1 MMIVFKNLLRRKTRT
16 ILTVLGISIGVA
28 AIIGL
33 GAMAEGLDTGYDA
46 MISGSNADL
55 VLSQPDAM
63 DIAYS
68 SVDEA
73 IGDELEAMPEVD
85 EVSGMM
91 QGFVQAEASPV
102 FFIFGYPKGSF
113 ILDRFNIVQGSGLY
127 ARAAQQVKGKPL
139 ILGSAAAESFSK
151 DVGDSIRLGGS
162 TYRVV
167 GIYQT
172 GQSFEDGGAVLPL
185 ADAQIL
191 LGKSR
196 QVSLFYIRLKDS
208 ANRETI
214 QYRTDRRWPELTLSS
229 TSEYADEQV
238 MGDFMK
244 AYVWVIAGLAI
255 VLGGVGMANA
265 QLMAVFE
272 RTREIGVLRAIGWTR
287 RRVLI
292 MILLESLVVSV
303 FGGLIGIGLGW
314 LFLLITSDFMAL
326 FGTSATNIGMDLVAQ
341 AMATVLLLGLAGG
354 LYPAMRAAN
363 LPPIEA
369 LRYEGGTAG
378 RHVRRLPIGG
388 MALQSLWQRALR
400 TSLTL
405 VVIGLTVGSIMALEA
420 VIRGTAQSMTEMAR
434 GADAEIM
441 VRQAD
446 ISDTSLSAIDQR
458 LTSKIQALPEV
469 SNVSGLIFTAT
480 MLPDAGGFLIIQ
492 GYSPYEQAIQRFN
505 IVEGEPLSG
514 NHQVIIGRSI
524 AEAMNKEPGDILD
537 IGGNRYRIKGIYES
551 GIGWEDAGCVMTL
564 RDGQSFI
571 GRPGKV
577 TMLAVKVN
585 DPSQAKSIV
594 EEINALDPELY
605 AALSGEFV
613 DQMPDMQSMDA
624 MMAGIS
630 FLTIVVGGLGVMNTM
645 LMAVVERTREIGVLR
660 ALGWRRRAVLKMIMQ
675 EAFLLGI
682 FGGMAGIGFAFLLIG
697 AIKLTPMVGDVFNV
711 VWELS
716 VFSRAIAVAL
726 ILALVGGVYPAFR
739 ATRMLPVEALR
750 YE

>member
-1 MMIVFKNLLRRKTRT
+1 VKVVFKNLLRRKTRSFLT
-16 ILTVLGISIGVA
+16 ILGISVGVA

-68 SVDEA
+68 SVDET
-73 IGDELEAMPEVD
+73 IGAELEAMPEVD

-102 FFIFGYPKGSF
+102 FFIFGYSEGSF
-113 ILDRFNIVQGSGLY
+113 ILDRFNIIRGSRLY
-127 ARAAQQVKGKPL
+127 DRAARQVKGKPL
-139 ILGSAAAESFSK
+139 ILGSAAAESFNK
-151 DVGDSIRLGGS
+151 DVGESIRLGGS

-185 ADAQIL
+185 DDAQIL

-196 QVSLFYIRLKDS
+196 QVSLFYIRLKDN

-214 QYRTDRRWPELTLSS
+214 QFRANRRWPDLTLSS

-244 AYVWVIAGLAI
+244 IYVWVIAGLAI
-255 VLGGVGMANA
+255 VLGGVSMANA

-272 RTREIGVLRAIGWTR
+272 RTREIGVLRAVGWSR
-287 RRVLI
+287 RRVLA
-292 MILLESLVVSV
+292 MILLESLVVSII
-303 FGGLIGIGLGW
+303 GGVVGIGLGW
-314 LFLLITSDFMAL
+314 MFLVISSDFMAL
-326 FGTSATNIGMDLVAQ
+326 FGASATNIGADLVAQ
-341 AMATVLLLGLAGG
+341 ALVTVLLLGLVGG
-354 LYPAMRAAN
+354 IYPAMRAAN

-378 RHVRRLPIGG
+378 KHVRRLPVGG

-458 LTSKIQALPEV
+458 LISKIQALPEV
-469 SNVSGLIFTAT
+469 SNVSGMIFTAT
-480 MLPDAGGFLIIQ
+480 MLPDTGGFLIIQ
-492 GYSPYEQAIQRFN
+492 GYSPHEQAIQRFN
-505 IVEGEPLSG
+505 IVEGEPLTG

-524 AEAMNKEPGDILD
+524 AESMNKEPGDILD
-537 IGGNRYRIKGIYES
+537 IGGNRYRVKGIYES

-577 TMLAVKVN
+577 TMVAVKVH
-585 DPSQAKSIV
+585 DPKQAEVITVK
-594 EEINALDPELY
+594 INSLDPDLY
-605 AALSGEFV
+605 AVVSGEFV
-613 DQMPDMQSMDA
+613 DQMPDMEAMDGI
-624 MMAGIS
+624 MAGIS
-630 FLTIVVGGLGVMNTM
+630 LLTIVVGGLGVMNTM

-660 ALGWRRRAVLKMIMQ
+660 ALGWRRRAVLKMILK
-675 EAFLLGI
+675 EAFLLGVL
-682 FGGMAGIGFAFLLIG
+682 GGMAGIVVALLLVG
-697 AIKLTPMVGDVFNV
+697 AIKLAPMVGDVFNV
-711 VWELS
+711 VWEWS
-716 VFSRAIAVAL
+716 VFSRAIGVAL
-726 ILALVGGVYPAFR
+726 GLALIGGFYPAYR

>member
-1 MMIVFKNLLRRKTRT
+1 MKTVLKNLLRRKTRT
-16 ILTVLGISIGVA
+16 FLTVLGISVGVA

-33 GAMAEGLDTGYDA
+33 GAMANGLDAGYDS

-73 IGDELEAMPEVD
+73 IGAELDAMPEVA

-102 FFIFGYPKGSF
+102 FFIFGYPENSF
-113 ILDRFNIVQGSGLY
+113 ILDRFNIIRGSGLFE
-127 ARAAQQVKGKPL
+127 RAAQQARGKPL
-139 ILGSAAAESFSK
+139 ILGSAAAESFKK

-167 GIYQT
+167 GVYQT

-185 ADAQIL
+185 TDAQIL

-196 QVSLFYIRLKDS
+196 QVSLFYIRLKGN
-208 ANRETI
+208 ANRDTI
-214 QYRTDRRWPELTLSS
+214 QFRVDRRWSDLTLSS
-229 TSEYADEQV
+229 TSEYADEQM

-244 AYVWVIAGLAI
+244 VYVWVIAGLAI
-255 VLGGVGMANA
+255 LLGGVGMANA

-272 RTREIGVLRAIGWTR
+272 RTREIGVLRAVGWTR
-287 RRVLI
+287 RRVLT

-303 FGGLIGIGLGW
+303 AGGVVGIGLGW
-314 LFLLITSDFMAL
+314 LFLVISSDFMAL
-326 FGTSATNIGMDLVAQ
+326 YGTNATNIGAGLVVQ
-341 AMATVLLLGLAGG
+341 ALVTVLLLGLAGG
-354 LYPAMRAAN
+354 LYPAIRAAN
-363 LPPIEA
+363 LQPIEA

-378 RHVRRLPIGG
+378 KHVRRLPFGG

-446 ISDTSLSAIDQR
+446 ISDTSLSAIDLR

-469 SNVSGLIFTAT
+469 SNISGLIFTAT
-480 MLPDAGGFLIIQ
+480 MLPETGGFLIIQ

-505 IVEGEPLSG
+505 IVEGEPLAG

-524 AEAMNKEPGDILD
+524 AESLNKEPGDILD
-537 IGGNRYRIKGIYES
+537 LGGNRYRIKGIYES

-577 TMLAVKVN
+577 TMVAVKLN
-585 DPSQAKSIV
+585 DPKQANAVAEK
-594 EEINALDPELY
+594 INALDPELH
-605 AALSGEFV
+605 AAVSGEFV
-613 DQMPDMQSMDA
+613 NQMPDMEAMDGI
-624 MMAGIS
+624 MAGIS
-630 FLTIVVGGLGVMNTM
+630 LLTIVVGGLGVMNTM

-660 ALGWRRRAVLKMIMQ
+660 ALGWRRRAVLVMIMK
-675 EAFLLGI
+675 EAFLLGLL
-682 FGGMAGIGFAFLLIG
+682 GGIAGIAVAFLLVG
-697 AIKLTPMVGDVFNV
+697 AIKVAPMVGDVFDV
-711 VWELS
+711 VWGFS
-716 VFSRAIAVAL
+716 VFTRAIGVAL
-726 ILALVGGVYPAFR
+726 ALALVGGVYPAYR
-739 ATRMLPVEALR
+739 ATKMLPVEALR

>member
-1 MMIVFKNLLRRKTRT
+1 MMIVLKNLLRRKTRT
-16 ILTVLGISIGVA
+16 FLTVLGISVGVA

-68 SVDEA
+68 SVEET
-73 IGDELEAMPEVD
+73 IGIELESMPEVD

-102 FFIFGYPKGSF
+102 FFIFGYPEGSF
-113 ILDRFNIVQGSGLY
+113 ILDRFNIIRGSGLFD
-127 ARAAQQVKGKPL
+127 RAAQQAKGKPL

-162 TYRVV
+162 TYRIT

-208 ANRETI
+208 AKRETI
-214 QYRTDRRWPELTLSS
+214 QYRTNRRWPDLTLSS

-238 MGDFMK
+238 LGDFMRI
-244 AYVWVIAGLAI
+244 YVWVIAGLAI

-272 RTREIGVLRAIGWTR
+272 RTREIGVLRAVGWTR
-287 RRVLI
+287 RRVLT
-292 MILLESLVVSV
+292 MILLESLVVSLV
-303 FGGLIGIGLGW
+303 GGVVGIGLGW
-314 LFLLITSDFMAL
+314 FFLLISSDFMAL
-326 FGTSATNIGMDLVAQ
+326 FGTNATNIGVDLIAQ
-341 AMATVLLLGLAGG
+341 AMVTVLLLGIAGG

-363 LPPIEA
+363 LHPIEA

-378 RHVRRLPIGG
+378 KHVRRLPIGG

-405 VVIGLTVGSIMALEA
+405 IVIGLTVGSIMALEA
-420 VIRGTAQSMTEMAR
+420 VIRGTAQSMTEIAR

-469 SNVSGLIFTAT
+469 SNVSGLVFTAT

-492 GYSPYEQAIQRFN
+492 GYSPFEQAIQRFN
-505 IVEGEPLSG
+505 IVDGEPLSG

-524 AEAMNKEPGDILD
+524 AESMNKEPGDILD

-577 TMLAVKVN
+577 TMVAVKVL
-585 DPSQAKSIV
+585 DPKQAEAVAEK
-594 EEINALDPELY
+594 INALDPELY
-605 AALSGEFV
+605 AVVSGEFV
-613 DQMPDMQSMDA
+613 DQMPDMEAMDGI
-624 MMAGIS
+624 MAGIS
-630 FLTIVVGGLGVMNTM
+630 LLTIVVGGLGVMNTM

-660 ALGWRRRAVLKMIMQ
+660 ALGWRRRAVLKMIMK
-675 EAFLLGI
+675 EAFLLGLL
-682 FGGMAGIGFAFLLIG
+682 GGAAGIGVAFVMVG
-697 AIKLTPMVGDVFNV
+697 SIKLLPSVGDVFNV
-711 VWELS
+711 VWEWS
-716 VFSRAIAVAL
+716 VFNRAIGVAL
-726 ILALVGGVYPAFR
+726 ALALVGGIYPAFR

>member
-1 MMIVFKNLLRRKTRT
+1 MKTVLKNLLRRKTRT
-16 ILTVLGISIGVA
+16 FLTVLGISVGVA

-33 GAMAEGLDTGYDA
+33 GAMADGLDAGYNS

-73 IGDELEAMPEVD
+73 IGAELEAMPEVE

-91 QGFVQAEASPV
+91 QGFVQADASPV
-102 FFIFGYPKGSF
+102 FFIFGYPEDSF
-113 ILDRFNIVQGSGLY
+113 ILDRFNIIRGSGLFDRSVQQ
-127 ARAAQQVKGKPL
+127 ARGKPL
-139 ILGSAAAESFSK
+139 ILGSAAAESFNK

-185 ADAQIL
+185 TDAQIL

-196 QVSLFYIRLKDS
+196 QVSLFYIRLKDG
-208 ANRETI
+208 AKRETI
-214 QYRTDRRWPELTLSS
+214 QFRTDRRWPDLTLSS
-229 TSEYADEQV
+229 TSEYADQQI

-244 AYVWVIAGLAI
+244 VYVWVIAGLAI
-255 VLGGVGMANA
+255 FLGGVGMANA

-287 RRVLI
+287 RRVLT

-303 FGGLIGIGLGW
+303 AGGVVGIGLGW
-314 LFLLITSDFMAL
+314 LFLVISSDFMAL
-326 FGTSATNIGMDLVAQ
+326 FGTSATNIGADLVVQ
-341 AMATVLLLGLAGG
+341 AVVTVLLLGLAGG
-354 LYPAMRAAN
+354 LYPAIRAAN
-363 LPPIEA
+363 LQPIEA
-369 LRYEGGTAG
+369 LRYEGGSAG
-378 RHVRRLPIGG
+378 KHVRRLPIGG

-446 ISDTSLSAIDQR
+446 ISDTSLSAIDLR
-458 LTSKIQALPEV
+458 LASKIQALPEV
-469 SNVSGLIFTAT
+469 SNISGLIFTAT

-492 GYSPYEQAIQRFN
+492 GYSPHEQAIQRFN
-505 IVEGEPLSG
+505 IVQGEPLTG

-577 TMLAVKVN
+577 TMVAVKLY
-585 DPSQAKSIV
+585 DPKQAKAVV
-594 EEINALDPELY
+594 EKINALDPELY
-605 AALSGEFV
+605 AAVSGEFV
-613 DQMPDMQSMDA
+613 NQMPDMKSMDA

-660 ALGWRRRAVLKMIMQ
+660 ALGWRRRAVLKMIMK
-675 EAFLLGI
+675 EALLLGLIGGIAGIVVAFLLV
-682 FGGMAGIGFAFLLIG
+682 G
-697 AIKLTPMVGDVFNV
+697 AIKLVPMVGDVFDV
-711 VWELS
+711 VWEIS
-716 VFSRAIAVAL
+716 VFTRAIGVAL
-726 ILALVGGVYPAFR
+726 ALALVGGVYPAYR

>member
-1 MMIVFKNLLRRKTRT
+1 MKIVFKNLLRRKTRT
-16 ILTVLGISIGVA
+16 FLTVLGISVGVA

-68 SVDEA
+68 SVDETVGA
-73 IGDELEAMPEVD
+73 ELEEMPEVD

-102 FFIFGYPKGSF
+102 FFIFGYPEDSF
-113 ILDRFNIVQGSGLY
+113 ILDRFRIIRGSRLY
-127 ARAAQQVKGKPL
+127 DRTAQQMKGKPL
-139 ILGSAAAESFSK
+139 ILGSAAAESFNK
-151 DVGDSIRLGGS
+151 DVGDALRLGGS

-185 ADAQIL
+185 FDAQIL
-191 LGKSR
+191 LGKPR
-196 QVSLFYIRLKDS
+196 QVSLFYIRLKDN
-208 ANRETI
+208 ANRETV
-214 QYRTDRRWPELTLSS
+214 QFRADRRWPDLTLSS
-229 TSEYADEQV
+229 TSEYADKQV

-244 AYVWVIAGLAI
+244 VYVWVIAGLAI

-272 RTREIGVLRAIGWTR
+272 RTREIGVLRAVGWTR
-287 RRVLI
+287 RRVLV

-303 FGGLIGIGLGW
+303 IGGLIGVGLGW
-314 LFLLITSDFMAL
+314 LFLIISSDFMAL
-326 FGTSATNIGMDLVAQ
+326 FGTSATNIGADLVGQ
-341 AMATVLLLGLAGG
+341 AVVTVILLGLAGG

-363 LPPIEA
+363 LRPIEA

-378 RHVRRLPIGG
+378 KHVRRLPFGG

-420 VIRGTAQSMTEMAR
+420 VIRGTAQSMTEIAQ

-458 LTSKIQALPEV
+458 LISKIQTLPEV

-505 IVEGEPLSG
+505 IVDGEPLTG

-524 AEAMNKEPGDILD
+524 AESMNKEPGDILD
-537 IGGNRYRIKGIYES
+537 IGGNRYRIRGVYES

-577 TMLAVKVN
+577 TMAAVKLR
-585 DPSQAKSIV
+585 DPKQAENVV
-594 EEINALDPELY
+594 ERINALDPELH

-613 DQMPDMQSMDA
+613 DQMPDMEA
-624 MMAGIS
+624 MSGIMSGIS
-630 FLTIVVGGLGVMNTM
+630 LLTIVVGGLGVMNTM

-660 ALGWRRRAVLKMIMQ
+660 ALGWRRRAVLKMILK
-675 EAFLLGI
+675 EAFALGILGGIAGVAVAFLLV
-682 FGGMAGIGFAFLLIG
+682 G
-697 AIKLTPMVGDVFNV
+697 AIKIVPMVGDVFNV
-711 VWELS
+711 VWEWSVFTRAIGVALTLS
-716 VFSRAIAVAL
+716 VM
-726 ILALVGGVYPAFR
+726 GGVYPAYR

>member
-1 MMIVFKNLLRRKTRT
+1 MKTVLKNLLRRKTRT
-16 ILTVLGISIGVA
+16 FLTVLGISVGVA

-33 GAMAEGLDTGYDA
+33 GAMANGLDAGYDS

-73 IGDELEAMPEVD
+73 IGAELDAMPEVA

-102 FFIFGYPKGSF
+102 FFIFGYPENSF
-113 ILDRFNIVQGSGLY
+113 ILDRFNIIRGSGLFE
-127 ARAAQQVKGKPL
+127 RAAQQARGKPL
-139 ILGSAAAESFSK
+139 ILGSAAAESFKK

-167 GIYQT
+167 GVYQT

-185 ADAQIL
+185 TDAQIL

-196 QVSLFYIRLKDS
+196 QVSLFYIRLKGN
-208 ANRETI
+208 ANRDTI
-214 QYRTDRRWPELTLSS
+214 QFRVDRRWSDLTLSS
-229 TSEYADEQV
+229 TSEYADEQM

-244 AYVWVIAGLAI
+244 VYVWVIAGLAI
-255 VLGGVGMANA
+255 LLGGVGMANA

-272 RTREIGVLRAIGWTR
+272 RTREIGVLRAVGWTR
-287 RRVLI
+287 RRVLT

-303 FGGLIGIGLGW
+303 AGGVVGIGLGW
-314 LFLLITSDFMAL
+314 LFLVISSDFMAL
-326 FGTSATNIGMDLVAQ
+326 YGTNATNIGAGLVVQ
-341 AMATVLLLGLAGG
+341 ALVTVLLLGLAGG
-354 LYPAMRAAN
+354 LYPAIRAAN
-363 LPPIEA
+363 LQPIEA

-378 RHVRRLPIGG
+378 KHVRRLPFGG

-446 ISDTSLSAIDQR
+446 ISDTSLSAIDLR

-469 SNVSGLIFTAT
+469 SNISGLIFTAT
-480 MLPDAGGFLIIQ
+480 MLPETGGFLIIQ

-505 IVEGEPLSG
+505 IVEGEPLTG

-524 AEAMNKEPGDILD
+524 AESLNKEPGDILD
-537 IGGNRYRIKGIYES
+537 LGGNRYRIKGIYES

-577 TMLAVKVN
+577 TMVAVKLN
-585 DPSQAKSIV
+585 DPKQANAVAEK
-594 EEINALDPELY
+594 INALDPELH
-605 AALSGEFV
+605 AAVSGEFV
-613 DQMPDMQSMDA
+613 NQMPDMEAMDGI
-624 MMAGIS
+624 MAGIS
-630 FLTIVVGGLGVMNTM
+630 LLTIVVGGLGVMNTM

-660 ALGWRRRAVLKMIMQ
+660 ALGWRRRAVLVMIMK
-675 EAFLLGI
+675 EAFLLGLL
-682 FGGMAGIGFAFLLIG
+682 GGIAGIAIAFLLVG
-697 AIKLTPMVGDVFNV
+697 AIKVAPMVGDVFDV
-711 VWELS
+711 VWGFS
-716 VFSRAIAVAL
+716 VFTRAIGVAL
-726 ILALVGGVYPAFR
+726 ALALVGGVYPAYR
-739 ATRMLPVEALR
+739 ATKMLPVEALR